1 MFQGVNRQPRQPDF
15 PPPNWERG
23 HMIIA
28 DRYSTR
34 VAGLPPGIPWT
45 PEFWLWLPY
54 KGRKAETKEDWRQRL
69 GDKRP
74 YAEDPGSC
82 SVSEDERWR
91 ILTTESDR
99 WVPSTGTDSE
109 EWALEDYAA
118 VDSFGEPTR
127 AAAIVVIADAAV
139 TVTTTAAA
147 TAAGEPTAR
156 PHRARRL
163 LRQTRR
169 SSSDSPSETSSTTS
183 TDADSTDMKKLFT
196 DLSTVAAATA
206 AADAADQDD
215 SDDTRARRALL
226 RPKKK
231 AKACDK
237 RMT

>member
-15 PPPNWERG
+15 PPPEWERG
-23 HMIIA
+23 LMIIA
-28 DRYSTR
+28 DRRSKR
-34 VAGLPPGIPWT
+34 VEGLPPKTPWT

-69 GDKRP
+69 GGKRP
-74 YAEDPGSC
+74 YAEDQ
-82 SVSEDERWR
+82 
-91 ILTTESDR
+91 
-99 WVPSTGTDSE
+99 
-109 EWALEDYAA
+109 WALEDAA
-118 VDSFGEPTR
+118 AADSFGEPTR
-127 AAAIVVIADAAV
+127 AAAIEIIADAAV
-139 TVTTTAAA
+139 TVTTAAA
-147 TAAGEPTAR
+147 AAAAAGEPTAR

-206 AADAADQDD
+206 TAADAADQDD

-231 AKACDK
+231 AKACEK
-237 RMT
+237 RPT

>member
-28 DRYSTR
+28 DRYSKR

-54 KGRKAETKEDWRQRL
+54 KGRKAETREDRRQRL
-69 GDKRP
+69 GGKRP
-74 YAEDPGSC
+74 YAEDQ
-82 SVSEDERWR
+82 
-91 ILTTESDR
+91 
-99 WVPSTGTDSE
+99 
-109 EWALEDYAA
+109 WALEDAA
-118 VDSFGEPTR
+118 AADSCGEPTR
-127 AAAIVVIADAAV
+127 AATIEIIADAAAPA
-139 TVTTTAAA
+139 TAAA
-147 TAAGEPTAR
+147 TVGEPTAR

-183 TDADSTDMKKLFT
+183 TDADSTDMKNLFT

-206 AADAADQDD
+206 TAADAAHKDH

-226 RPKKK
+226 RPKKM
-231 AKACDK
+231 AKACEK
-237 RMT
+237 RPAATVLEL